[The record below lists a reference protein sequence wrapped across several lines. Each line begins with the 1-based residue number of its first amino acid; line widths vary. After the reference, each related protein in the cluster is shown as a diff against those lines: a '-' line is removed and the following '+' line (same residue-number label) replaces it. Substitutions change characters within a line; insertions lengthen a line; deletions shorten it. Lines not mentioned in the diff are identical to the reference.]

1 MQRHFYATAKD
12 LLPVFELVEAKI
24 PLGYTRTGLFDEDT
38 YATFDSGAELP
49 TLTKA
54 LVVTSAVAG
63 PGYLVTERASLIR
76 SRGIQ
81 QNDGRKKFAI
91 DQLMNP
97 DSIVFQHGGFYSDQI
112 LLSGRISTASDTP
125 VATRLQRAFSTA
137 LTKKFVRVKAYWVG
151 PDALAILERGARLT
165 IGATSPSEFDF
176 ALDS

>member
-1 MQRHFYATAKD
+1 MQLHFYATAKD
-12 LLPVFELVEAKI
+12 LLPIFELVEAKI
-24 PLGYTRTGLFDEDT
+24 PLGYTRTGLFDEDA
-38 YATFDSGAELP
+38 YMTFGSGAELP

-54 LVVTSAVAG
+54 LGVSSAVAG
-63 PGYLVTERASLIR
+63 PGYLVTERPSLIH

-97 DSIVFQHGGFYSDQI
+97 DSIVFQHGGLYSDQI
-112 LLSGRISTASDTP
+112 LLSGRIATASDTP
-125 VATRLQRAFSTA
+125 VATKLQRAFSTA

-151 PDALAILERGARLT
+151 PDALALLERGARLT
-165 IGATSPSEFDF
+165 IGAASPSEFDL